1 MAVHHPRK
9 ETRRHGGA
17 QGRRRPISNSTIA
30 KRDRVAR
37 GDCRDRQVPLAEVAH
52 DIRLDRMQSRRAYT
66 AALGLRRRVL
76 MRTDAQSDEVENM
89 R

>member
-1 MAVHHPRK
+1 
-9 ETRRHGGA
+9 
-17 QGRRRPISNSTIA
+17 
-30 KRDRVAR
+30 VAR

-52 DIRLDRMQSRRAYT
+52 DIRLDRMQSRRAYA
-66 AALGLRRRVL
+66 AALSLGGRVL